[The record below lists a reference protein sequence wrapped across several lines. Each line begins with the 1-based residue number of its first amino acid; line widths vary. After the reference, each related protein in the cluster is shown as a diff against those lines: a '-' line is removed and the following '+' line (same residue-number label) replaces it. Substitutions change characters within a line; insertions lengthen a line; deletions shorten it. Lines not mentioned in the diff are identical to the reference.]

1 MIVSPASRTGYGL
14 GLLAA
19 RRYADL
25 FKLFSFPLV
34 AERDSTTTVVGHLLL
49 GAWAGG
55 ENEVWRLL
63 PDLEKRKT
71 ALSDHL
77 HEVFEARS
85 KDYVFA
91 SANYTQLFEEFELLG
106 SLAFIALGN
115 DKATLQAALGGQ
127 SGGNFVWAPIG
138 RVSWDGQTHRRILD
152 RWSSQEVKTELVKAG
167 FSRADQEYLD
177 LALKNIG
184 NFAGRMRR

>member
-1 MIVSPASRTGYGL
+1 
-14 GLLAA
+14 
-19 RRYADL
+19 
-25 FKLFSFPLV
+25 LV

-63 PDLEKRKT
+63 PALEKRKT

-106 SLAFIALGN
+106 SCGSKSSIN
-115 DKATLQAALGGQ
+115 DKDTLQATVWGQ
-127 SGGNFVWAPIG
+127 SSGSLCGARMG
-138 RVSWDGQTHRRILD
+138 RVSGDGQPHRRSLD

>member
-1 MIVSPASRTGYGL
+1 
-14 GLLAA
+14 
-19 RRYADL
+19 
-25 FKLFSFPLV
+25 
-34 AERDSTTTVVGHLLL
+34 
-49 GAWAGG
+49 
-55 ENEVWRLL
+55 
-63 PDLEKRKT
+63 
-71 ALSDHL
+71 LSDHL
-77 HEVFEARS
+77 HEVFEAWS
-85 KDYVFA
+85 KDYLFA

-115 DKATLQAALGGQ
+115 DKATLQAALNGQ

-184 NFAGRMRR
+184 NFAGRMRW